1 MSNYVKVGQLQVAEE
16 LYSFVNNEVIP
27 GSGVKEEQFWADF
40 EAIITDLTPINK
52 QLLAERDELQAKINA
67 YHKENGG
74 KIELESYK
82 AFLTSIGYVEE
93 EGEDFKIGTENVD
106 EEIALQA
113 GPQLVVPVNNAR
125 YAINAAN
132 ARWGSLYD
140 ALYGTNAI
148 SEEDGAERA
157 GGYNAVRGAKVIAFA
172 RNFLDQ
178 ASALEEGSSHRDAIS
193 YCIEEGKL
201 AVTLNNGN
209 VVGLVNPEKLAGYQG
224 TIEEP
229 SAILFKNNGLH
240 FEIQIDRNH
249 PIGKDDDAGM
259 KDILVES
266 ALTAIMDCEDSV
278 AAVDAEDKVEVYR
291 NWLGLMKGDLAATF
305 TKGNKEVTRTLN
317 PDRQYNAVNGGEFS
331 LNGRALMFV
340 RNVGHLMTN
349 SAILDAQGNEVQEGI
364 MDGVITSLI
373 AKHTLLGN
381 ATYSNTSKG
390 SIYIV
395 KPKMHGPKEV
405 AFANTLFNR
414 VEDMLGLERHTLKI
428 GVMDEERRT
437 SVNLKACIREVKDRV
452 VFINTG
458 FLDRTG
464 DEIHTSMEAGAM
476 IRKNEMKASQW
487 LQAYE
492 RANVFTGLDTGFK
505 GRAQIGKGMWAMP
518 DLMAEMMEQKIG
530 HLKAGANTAW
540 VPSNTA
546 ATLHALHYHQLNVP
560 DVQDELA
567 KQSASQLDAILNVP
581 LAENL
586 NWSKEEI
593 QEELDNNAQSILG
606 YVVRWVEQGIGCS
619 KVPDI
624 YNVALMEDRATLR
637 ISSQILA
644 NWLHHGILTEE
655 QIEESLKRMAILVDE
670 QNAGDEAYYPMSPN
684 YDHSVAFQAA
694 RDLVLLGYDQP
705 NGYTEPILHRRRI
718 EAKEKFA
725 VKQ

>member
-1 MSNYVKVGQLQVAEE
+1 MSNYVKAGQLQVAEE
-16 LYSFVNNEVIP
+16 LYSFVNSEVIP
-27 GSGVKEEQFWADF
+27 GSGVTEEQFWADF
-40 EAIITDLTPINK
+40 EAIIKDLTPVNK
-52 QLLAERDELQAKINA
+52 QLLAERDELQVKINE
-67 YHKENGG
+67 YHKENGSA
-74 KIELESYK
+74 IDLESYK
-82 AFLTSIGYVEE
+82 SFLKSIGYLEE
-93 EGEDFKIGTENVD
+93 KGEDFKIGTENVD
-106 EEIALQA
+106 EEIALMA

-148 SEEDGAERA
+148 SEEDGAERS

-178 ASALEEGSSHRDAIS
+178 AVELEEGASHRDAIS
-193 YCIEEGKL
+193 YRIEAGKL

-209 VVGLVNPEKLAGYQG
+209 VVGLVDSEKLAGYQG
-224 TIEEP
+224 TAEEP

-240 FEIQIDRNH
+240 FEIQIDRSH
-249 PIGKDDDAGM
+249 PIGKDDDAGV

-266 ALTAIMDCEDSV
+266 AITAIMDCEDSV
-278 AAVDAEDKVEVYR
+278 AAVDAEDKVAVYR

-305 TKGNKEVTRTLN
+305 TKGSKEVTRTLN
-317 PDRQYNAVNGGEFS
+317 PDRQYTAVDGGELS

-349 SAILDAQGNEVQEGI
+349 SAILDQDGNEVQEGI

-381 ATYSNTSKG
+381 AKYSNTSKG

-405 AFANTLFNR
+405 AFANTLFDR
-414 VEDMLGLERHTLKI
+414 IEDMLGLERHTLKI

-437 SVNLKACIREVKDRV
+437 SVNLKECIRAVKDRV

-464 DEIHTSMEAGAM
+464 DEIHTSMEAGVM
-476 IRKNEMKASQW
+476 IRKNEMKASKW
-487 LQAYE
+487 LSAYE
-492 RANVFTGLDTGFK
+492 RANVFTGLDAGFK

-518 DLMAEMMEQKIG
+518 DLMAEMMDQKIG

-546 ATLHALHYHQLNVP
+546 AALHALHYHQISVP
-560 DVQDELA
+560 EVQDELA
-567 KQSASQLDAILNVP
+567 KQSVSQLDDILTIP
-581 LAENL
+581 LAENTE
-586 NWSKEEI
+586 WSKEEI

-606 YVVRWVEQGIGCS
+606 YVVRWVEQGVGCS

-624 YNVALMEDRATLR
+624 YDVALMEDRATLR

-655 QIEESLKRMAILVDE
+655 QIDESLKRMAILVDK
-670 QNAGDEAYYPMSPN
+670 QNEGDEAYRPMSPN
-684 YDHSVAFQAA
+684 YDDSVAFQAA

>member
-1 MSNYVKVGQLQVAEE
+1 MSNYVKTGQLQVAEE
-16 LYSFVNNEVIP
+16 LFSFVNKEVIP
-27 GSGVKEEQFWADF
+27 GSGVTEEQFWADF
-40 EAIITDLTPINK
+40 EAIITDLTPVNK

-74 KIELESYK
+74 KIKIEAYK
-82 AFLTSIGYVEE
+82 AFLTSIGYLEE
-93 EGEDFKIGTENVD
+93 EGEDFQIGTENVD

-148 SEEDGAERA
+148 SEEDGADRA
-157 GGYNAVRGAKVIAFA
+157 GGYNPVRGGKVIAFA
-172 RNFLDQ
+172 RNFLNETI
-178 ASALEEGSSHRDAIS
+178 ALQGGSHNDAVS
-193 YCIEEGKL
+193 YSIEDGKL
-201 AVTLNNGN
+201 AVTLNNGS
-209 VVGLVNPEKLAGYQG
+209 VVGLVNPEKLAGFQG
-224 TIEEP
+224 TEEEP

-249 PIGKDDDAGM
+249 PIGKDDDAGI

-266 ALTAIMDCEDSV
+266 AITAIMDCEDSV

-305 TKGNKEVTRTLN
+305 TKGSKEVTRTLN

-349 SAILDAQGNEVQEGI
+349 SAILDADGNEVQEGI

-381 ATYSNTSKG
+381 AKYSNTSKG

-414 VEDMLGLERHTLKI
+414 IEDMLGLERHTLKI

-464 DEIHTSMEAGAM
+464 DEIHTSMEAGVM

-492 RANVFTGLDTGFK
+492 KANVFTGLDTGFK

-560 DVQDELA
+560 SVQDELA

-581 LAENL
+581 LAENP

-655 QIEESLKRMAILVDE
+655 QIEESLKRMAILVDK
-670 QNAGDEAYYPMSPN
+670 QNEGDEAYYPMSPN
-684 YDHSVAFQAA
+684 YDDSVAFQAA
-694 RDLVLLGYDQP
+694 RDLVLLGYEQP

-725 VKQ
+725 IKQ